1 MKENSQNPTKSEF
14 AKSFNNENSLATT
27 RRRSSIVSLFAK
39 NPRKSPDLK
48 KDAKSNKPSGPR
60 KLAMSLNAP
69 GKRELN
75 TPSIA
80 EVEEN
85 DSILSCDHLLAQ
97 YPDHISLNTLRD
109 GEHFGEIALSFQS
122 LRFVNILQRKEFM

>member
-1 MKENSQNPTKSEF
+1 MKENNQYPTKNEF
-14 AKSFNNENSLATT
+14 PKSSNNENSFGTT

-48 KDAKSNKPSGPR
+48 KDAKTSKPSGPR
-60 KLAMSLNAP
+60 KLTMSLHVP
-69 GKRELN
+69 RKELN

-85 DSILSCDHLLAQ
+85 ESILSCDHLLAQ
-97 YPDHISLNTLRD
+97 YPDHILLNTLRD

-122 LRFVNILQRKEFM
+122 LRL

>member
-1 MKENSQNPTKSEF
+1 MKENNQYPTKSEF
-14 AKSFNNENSLATT
+14 AKSSHNENSLATT

-39 NPRKSPDLK
+39 GPRKSPDLK
-48 KDAKSNKPSGPR
+48 KETKANKPSGPR
-60 KLAMSLNAP
+60 KLTVNNLTVP
-69 GKRELN
+69 GKIELN

-85 DSILSCDHLLAQ
+85 ESILSCDHLLAQ
-97 YPDHISLNTLRD
+97 YPDYILLNTLRD

-122 LRFVNILQRKEFM
+122 LR